1 MLEGNPAP
9 KQWGGKPIPIYRVWS
24 YKIEIVDRRIVN
36 LVIYQDKIP
45 FWTFNHSM
53 VGSDGSSI
61 VRKIMVAL
69 FARASNIAE
78 DLPPTQVG
86 DFLSAIHD
94 ITYDL
99 TGLLT
104 SRVYNEN

>member
-45 FWTFNHSM
+45 L
-53 VGSDGSSI
+53 
-61 VRKIMVAL
+61 VAL

-86 DFLSAIHD
+86 DFLSAIHH